1 MTYEKLMFLV
11 TDAYVHCKSLVED
24 MKKKP
29 GDKEEIA
36 KLFYIQNCLYLA
48 SVGTGVLVGGC
59 GCRGRDASPCN
70 REEQAV
76 SHTVC
81 DFSFPLFGGDHREK
95 TKGDT
100 VGVGKKVKE
109 STHITPKRKG
119 VGHNRKTIK
128 ET

>member
-36 KLFYIQNCLYLA
+36 KLFHIQNCLYLA
-48 SVGTGVLVGGC
+48 LVGTSMLVNEFNV
-59 GCRGRDASPCN
+59 RGEVRSPCN
-70 REEQAV
+70 REAQAV